1 MILDNKENQ
10 ALLALLAY
18 ALFGQEMSIDAA
30 SINWDLVVAEANR
43 HAVTA
48 LLYPSVKRLAG
59 VPDAVVDRIRNAAM
73 LSAAKADDML
83 HSQSEVIAALQE
95 KGIPCAVL
103 KGFSVAYC
111 YPHPELRVPGDIDL
125 LIGEEKLEAACAAME
140 KIGYMRDHETA
151 MHVNFH
157 GKGVS
162 LELHRSASVFPESE
176 KGRYAHAYMTQA
188 LQHVEQAE
196 IDGIS
201 FPMLSLPY
209 QMVCERGQPGG
220 GEGRGEHGGLP
231 RVHRGFPEA
240 DSRDADAG
248 RD

>member
-1 MILDNKENQ
+1 M
-10 ALLALLAY
+10 LALLAY

-103 KGFSVAYC
+103 KDSVSPTVTRIPNCAC
-111 YPHPELRVPGDIDL
+111 RGI
-125 LIGEEKLEAACAAME
+125 LIC
-140 KIGYMRDHETA
+140 
-151 MHVNFH
+151 
-157 GKGVS
+157 
-162 LELHRSASVFPESE
+162 
-176 KGRYAHAYMTQA
+176 
-188 LQHVEQAE
+188 
-196 IDGIS
+196 
-201 FPMLSLPY
+201 
-209 QMVCERGQPGG
+209 
-220 GEGRGEHGGLP
+220 
-231 RVHRGFPEA
+231 
-240 DSRDADAG
+240 
-248 RD
+248 